1 MKIYYL
7 PGRGGRLH
15 TGLGE
20 ALLSRGLSLSGRETV
35 GEFAALSFQDQIQLI
50 AQDLKTDFWYE
61 SAEVI
66 ANSYGAY
73 LFLHALTLLP
83 AFPGK
88 ALLLSP
94 IVGEFSNND
103 TGTHFLPPRAGQLK
117 KLIQSGKYPRPECCQ
132 LHVGEADWQSNPQSV
147 TELGELLNCEVK
159 VIPAAGHMLPKEYV
173 NKVLDVW
180 L

>member
-20 ALLSRGLSLSGRETV
+20 ALLSRGLSLFGRETV
-35 GEFAALSFQDQIQLI
+35 GEFAALSFQEQIELI
-50 AQDLKTDFWYE
+50 AQDLKTDYWYE

-88 ALLLSP
+88 VLLFSP

-103 TGTHFLPPRAGQLK
+103 TGTYFLPPRAGQLK

-132 LHVGEADWQSNPQSV
+132 CHVGKADWQSNPTSV
-147 TELGELLNCEVK
+147 LELGEFLNFDVK
-159 VIPAAGHMLPKEYV
+159 VVPAAGHMLPKEYV
-173 NKVLDVW
+173 NQVLDVW